1 MPPDAPTL
9 TPLDEAIDVARRLGA
24 TIALPAEDVPLGDA
38 VGRTVAAD
46 VVASRALPAFASSAM
61 DGFAVRAADLADA
74 TVAAPV
80 ALAVAAESR
89 AGEPADRPLEP
100 GRVIRIATGAVVPAG
115 ADAVVP
121 YEEVVEEDGS
131 ARFAAAPAEGAFVR
145 AAGTDLAVGGPV
157 VGAGT
162 RLGVQHLAPLS
173 GAGFTHVPVRRRPRV
188 TVLHTGDEVVRGA
201 GPDAEL
207 PPGAVHDVNGV
218 VVPALVRSWG
228 ADVAATVAVPDDRD
242 ATIDA
247 IRAADGDLLVV
258 CGGLSMGPHDHV
270 RPALEALGARQD
282 LFRIAL
288 QPGKPTWLG
297 ALPSGTPVLGLPG
310 NPASVFVTATLLVR
324 AALDAALGR
333 PPAEPL
339 RGRLTAPTVGLP
351 GRTAARRACVRVYP
365 EGTLAV
371 SILDGQASH
380 LLGSLGR
387 ANALAIVPP
396 GEEQRAGAVVD
407 VVPLEPA
414 DGWAHAW
421 GSVHDHP
428 RT

>member
-1 MPPDAPTL
+1 MSAPPTTRPAPLADAMAL
-9 TPLDEAIDVARRLGA
+9 ARRLGA
-24 TIALPAEDVPLGDA
+24 TVELPPEDVALPAA
-38 VGRTVAAD
+38 VGRTAAAD
-46 VVASRALPAFASSAM
+46 VRAVRSLPGFASSAM
-61 DGFAVRAADLADA
+61 DGFAVRAADLA
-74 TVAAPV
+74 AAAEGMPV
-80 ALAVAAESR
+80 ALRVIAESR
-89 AGEPADRPLEP
+89 AGEPAGRAVAP
-100 GRVIRIATGAVVPAG
+100 GTAIRIATGAVVPEG

-121 YEEVVEEDGS
+121 YEQVEERDED
-131 ARFAAAPAEGAFVR
+131 AHFAAAPVAGAFVR
-145 AAGTDLAVGGPV
+145 AAGADLAAGAPV
-157 VGAGT
+157 LGAGS
-162 RLGVQHLAPLS
+162 RIEPHHLAPLS

-188 TVLHTGDEVVRGA
+188 SVLLTGDEVVRGA

-218 VVPALVRSWG
+218 VVPALVGAWG
-228 ADVAATVAVPDDRD
+228 AEVAETVPLPDDRD
-242 ATIDA
+242 ATIAA
-247 IRAADGDLLVV
+247 IAAATGDVLVV
-258 CGGLSMGPHDHV
+258 CGGMSMGPHDHV
-270 RPALEALGARQD
+270 RPALEALGARCD

-297 ALPSGTPVLGLPG
+297 ALPSGVPVFGLPG
-310 NPASVFVTATLLVR
+310 NPASVFVTATLIVR
-324 AALDAALGR
+324 TALDAALGR
-333 PPAEPL
+333 PPALPL
-339 RGRLTAPTVGLP
+339 RGRLTAPATGLEE
-351 GRTAARRACVRVYP
+351 RTAARRACVRVYP

-396 GEEQRAGAVVD
+396 DEEHPAGAVVD

-428 RT
+428 R